1 MSSTSTA
8 GQAVGPP
15 EGAVGG
21 ATFDETR
28 SLMNDL
34 PAQMFGELM
43 FFFVQG
49 LSNHLGLSLQLITF
63 FFHSAVFVTS
73 LPHTA

>member
-8 GQAVGPP
+8 GQAVGSL

-43 FFFVQG
+43 FV
-49 LSNHLGLSLQLITF
+49 SNHGPSDSGHFRVEETETIQKFKDVIMF
-63 FFHSAVFVTS
+63 
-73 LPHTA
+73 